1 MKKFL
6 IIAFAAILLLLIFGC
21 KTKEKA
27 IKKWQETSSFA
38 KACADSFPV
47 RVDSI
52 YVEGGWITDTVW
64 NYDTQT
70 LFDTITQKVDTIIYK
85 TKVVTNKR
93 VDTLQI
99 TKEDSARLKQYQ
111 LELKEQAEM
120 HEKEIALLNKY
131 LEESK
136 AETEKEIALLNKYLE
151 ESKAE
156 TEKEKEKSRRNG
168 KQRNVVVAI
177 AAIYI
182 AHRFGLFH
190 KLIGL
195 ISGGIVPKFL
205 GIFLGLFNKR
215 KK

>member
-6 IIAFAAILLLLIFGC
+6 IIAFAALLLLLIFGC

-99 TKEDSARLKQYQ
+99 TKEDSARLQQYQ

-120 HEKEIALLNKY
+120 H
-131 LEESK
+131 
-136 AETEKEIALLNKYLE
+136 EKEIALLNKYLE

>member
-6 IIAFAAILLLLIFGC
+6 IIAFAALLLLLIFGC

-27 IKKWQETSSFA
+27 IKKWQGTSSFA

-136 AETEKEIALLNKYLE
+136 AETEKE
-151 ESKAE
+151 
-156 TEKEKEKSRRNG
+156 KEKSRRNG